1 MYVVFFAEYML
12 WALLTSR
19 RVKSCT
25 HLMNKQKHIVDV
37 KKNTVWYPALSRLVS
52 VSQTGEGTSHFRAT
66 DLDRKSLFGY
76 V

>member
-1 MYVVFFAEYML
+1 MVSAYVSYIL
-12 WALLTSR
+12 KQSD
-19 RVKSCT
+19 K
-25 HLMNKQKHIVDV
+25 MNKQKHIVDV

-52 VSQTGEGTSHFRAT
+52 VSQTGEGTSHFRTT

>member
-1 MYVVFFAEYML
+1 MVSAYVGCIL
-12 WALLTSR
+12 KQSD
-19 RVKSCT
+19 K
-25 HLMNKQKHIVDV
+25 MNKQKHIVDV